1 MIKRFTLLIL
11 VEQFFQIRKNGN
23 GKKHEFSVGN
33 DILIPYLQKEG
44 IKKIDKLII
53 THGDADHIGAAQQ
66 LLSNI
71 TVKEVVFGRK
81 EQDAELEKIVKKQ
94 ALEKKVKIREVREGR
109 KLEHKWSG
117 IFRISANREGEQ

>member
-1 MIKRFTLLIL
+1 M
-11 VEQFFQIRKNGN
+11 
-23 GKKHEFSVGN
+23 
-33 DILIPYLQKEG
+33 IPYLQKEG

-94 ALEKKVKIREVREGR
+94 ALER
-109 KLEHKWSG
+109 K
-117 IFRISANREGEQ
+117 

>member
-1 MIKRFTLLIL
+1 M
-11 VEQFFQIRKNGN
+11 
-23 GKKHEFSVGN
+23 
-33 DILIPYLQKEG
+33 
-44 IKKIDKLII
+44 
-53 THGDADHIGAAQQ
+53 GAAQQ

-117 IFRISANREGEQ
+117 IFSY